1 MLLTY
6 FGTTEKLEMAKAGA
20 GEKKYPVIAVSA
32 AAVDFTVTPLAL
44 GTLVTSTRGG
54 LHF

>member
-1 MLLTY
+1 MSCAAHMLLTY

-20 GEKKYPVIAVSA
+20 GEKKYPVAVST

-44 GTLVTSTRGG
+44 GTL
-54 LHF
+54 